1 MDTIPH
7 PPYRLPVLGDVFGAS
22 RTTPTQHEAAMAR
35 KLGGVYERKIINDV
49 MIVVGSADAAA
60 DACDEEAWSRA
71 LPGPGQFLRRLVPN
85 GLFTV
90 RNSDP
95 TWGSVRS
102 ALEPMFT
109 QPAMR
114 RYHTAMAS
122 VIDEMCDHLRSR
134 NGKPVNANDLM
145 TRLTVEI
152 IAQAGFGYR
161 SAGFDVPLQDD
172 DFLQAV
178 RAILEWSSTE
188 SNSLPIVSLIGA
200 GDRLAKAQRSAE
212 VVRAP
217 IRELVERRLADYDP
231 AAADDATDIL
241 AALLPTGLPVETIVD
256 QAVTFLIAGHETT
269 AALLETA
276 LYYAAED
283 NRQEVLRRP
292 ENTPASAVSY
302 EDIPR
307 QRDVQ
312 RFLREC
318 LRLHPPAPGFFRIAK
333 KDTKLGAYRVPK
345 GRVAFVLALAAQ
357 RDPKS
362 WGPDADQFRPER
374 FDRGEQLGFFK
385 PFSTGPRDCIG
396 RVFAMNE
403 ATFAISQLATAFDI
417 IPATPRRPL
426 AFVERATLRPEP
438 RMYTFTARS

>member
-231 AAADDATDIL
+231 AAATMQL
-241 AALLPTGLPVETIVD
+241 TSSLRSFPPVSPW
-256 QAVTFLIAGHETT
+256 
-269 AALLETA
+269 
-276 LYYAAED
+276 
-283 NRQEVLRRP
+283 RR
-292 ENTPASAVSY
+292 S
-302 EDIPR
+302 
-307 QRDVQ
+307 
-312 RFLREC
+312 
-318 LRLHPPAPGFFRIAK
+318 
-333 KDTKLGAYRVPK
+333 
-345 GRVAFVLALAAQ
+345 
-357 RDPKS
+357 
-362 WGPDADQFRPER
+362 
-374 FDRGEQLGFFK
+374 
-385 PFSTGPRDCIG
+385 ST
-396 RVFAMNE
+396 
-403 ATFAISQLATAFDI
+403 
-417 IPATPRRPL
+417 RR
-426 AFVERATLRPEP
+426 
-438 RMYTFTARS
+438 